1 MSPEMCVTTFVCS
14 VVLIWILDGSQW
26 GKQNWFILGCT
37 IFHLYWPTILDGYL
51 QRISNICVQYKY
63 NLFSEC
69 SESFASQLYM
79 RGYTFWVCGEQILK
93 RSSAT
98 GDRTQCLVFSHKPMK
113 PKCTWIFIWII
124 RKFFQHCGDHNWTVS
139 LRLLHLIREK
149 DFFFIDFYL
158 IQMNIHVHFGFIG
171 LWEKTKH
178 CVLSPVAEDLFNI
191 CSPHSQKV

>member
-1 MSPEMCVTTFVCS
+1 MVAYIVGHREHVNILKHSSSQTSLYLLLINIEWMSPEMCVTTFVCS

-98 GDRTQCLVFSHKPMK
+98 GDRTQCLVCSHKPMK
-113 PKCTWIFIWII
+113 PKCTWIFIWI
-124 RKFFQHCGDHNWTVS
+124 K
-139 LRLLHLIREK
+139 
-149 DFFFIDFYL
+149 
-158 IQMNIHVHFGFIG
+158 
-171 LWEKTKH
+171 
-178 CVLSPVAEDLFNI
+178 
-191 CSPHSQKV
+191 